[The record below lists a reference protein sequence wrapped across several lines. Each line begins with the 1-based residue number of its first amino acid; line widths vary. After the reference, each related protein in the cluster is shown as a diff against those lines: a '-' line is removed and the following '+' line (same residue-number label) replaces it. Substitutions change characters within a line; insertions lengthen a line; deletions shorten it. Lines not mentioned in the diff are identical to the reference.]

1 MSNYRRSYIPSGG
14 WFFTV
19 NLQNRHSDLLTRH
32 IDHLRAA
39 IACAKRKRPFQINS
53 WVVLPEHMHC
63 IWTLPECDSDYS
75 GRWREIKKSFT
86 RALAQSQI
94 WQPRFWEH
102 TIRND
107 EDYRRHIDYVYINP
121 VKHRL
126 VGRVSDW
133 PYSTFHRDVRQGLY
147 PEDWAG
153 DTVEIGAGE
162 RR

>member
-1 MSNYRRSYIPSGG
+1 MSNYRRSYIPGG
-14 WFFTV
+14 CWFFTV

-39 IACAKRKRPFQINS
+39 IACTKRKRPFQINS

-63 IWTLPECDSDYS
+63 IWTLPERDSDYS

-107 EDYRRHIDYVYINP
+107 EDYRRHMDYVYINP

-153 DTVEIGAGE
+153 GMVEIGAGE

>member
-1 MSNYRRSYIPSGG
+1 MSNYRRSYLPGG
-14 WFFTV
+14 CWFFTV

-63 IWTLPECDSDYS
+63 IWTLPEGDSDYS

-102 TIRND
+102 AIRND
-107 EDYRRHIDYVYINP
+107 EDYRRHMDYVYINP

-133 PYSTFHRDVRQGLY
+133 PYSTFHRDVRLGLY

-153 DTVEIGAGE
+153 HIAEMDAGE

>member
-1 MSNYRRSYIPSGG
+1 MSNYRRSYLPGG
-14 WFFTV
+14 CWFFTV
-19 NLQNRHSDLLTRH
+19 NLQNRLSDLLTRH

-63 IWTLPECDSDYS
+63 IWTLPEGDSDYS

-102 TIRND
+102 AIRND
-107 EDYRRHIDYVYINP
+107 EDYRRHMDYVYINP

-153 DTVEIGAGE
+153 HIAEMDAGE

>member
-1 MSNYRRSYIPSGG
+1 MSNYRRSYLPGG
-14 WFFTV
+14 CWFFTV

-63 IWTLPECDSDYS
+63 IWTLPEGDSDYS

-102 TIRND
+102 AIRND

-121 VKHRL
+121 LKHRL

-153 DTVEIGAGE
+153 HIAEMDAGE

>member
-1 MSNYRRSYIPSGG
+1 MSNYRRSYLPGG
-14 WFFTV
+14 CWFFTV

-63 IWTLPECDSDYS
+63 IWTLPEGDSDYS

-102 TIRND
+102 AIRND
-107 EDYRRHIDYVYINP
+107 EDYRRHMDYVYINP

-147 PEDWAG
+147 PEDWAVHIAEM
-153 DTVEIGAGE
+153 DAGE

>member
-1 MSNYRRSYIPSGG
+1 MSNYRRSYIPGG
-14 WFFTV
+14 CWFFSV

-63 IWTLPECDSDYS
+63 IWTLPEGDSDYS

-102 TIRND
+102 AIRND
-107 EDYRRHIDYVYINP
+107 EDYRRHMDYVYINP

-133 PYSTFHRDVRQGLY
+133 PYSTFHRDVRKGLY

-153 DTVEIGAGE
+153 DTVEIDAGE

>member
-1 MSNYRRSYIPSGG
+1 MSDYRRSYIPGG
-14 WFFTV
+14 CWFFTV

-63 IWTLPECDSDYS
+63 IWTLPERDSDYS

-86 RALAQSQI
+86 RALAQNQI

-102 TIRND
+102 AIRND
-107 EDYRRHIDYVYINP
+107 EDYRRHMDYVYINP
-121 VKHRL
+121 VKYRL
-126 VGRVSDW
+126 VGCVRDW
-133 PYSTFHRDVRQGLY
+133 PYSTFHRDVRKGLY

-153 DTVEIGAGE
+153 DTVEIDAGE

>member
-1 MSNYRRSYIPSGG
+1 MSNYRRSYIPGG
-14 WFFTV
+14 CWFFTV

-63 IWTLPECDSDYS
+63 IWTLPEGDSDYS

-86 RALAQSQI
+86 RALAQNQI

-102 TIRND
+102 AIRND
-107 EDYRRHIDYVYINP
+107 EDYRRHMDYVYINP
-121 VKHRL
+121 VKYRL
-126 VGRVSDW
+126 VGCGRDW
-133 PYSTFHRDVRQGLY
+133 PYSTFHRDVRKGLY

-153 DTVEIGAGE
+153 DTVEIDAGE

>member
-1 MSNYRRSYIPSGG
+1 MSNYRRSYIPDGC

-19 NLQNRHSDLLTRH
+19 NLQNRHSDLLTRR

-63 IWTLPECDSDYS
+63 IWTLPEGDSDYS

-86 RALAQSQI
+86 RALAQNQI

-102 TIRND
+102 AIRND
-107 EDYRRHIDYVYINP
+107 EDYRRHMDYVYINP

-147 PEDWAG
+147 PVDWAG
-153 DTVEIGAGE
+153 HIAEMDAGE

>member
-1 MSNYRRSYIPSGG
+1 MSNYRRSYIPGG
-14 WFFTV
+14 TWFFTV
-19 NLQNRHSDLLTRH
+19 NLQNRQSDLLTRR
-32 IDHLRAA
+32 IDQLRTA
-39 IACAKRKRPFQINS
+39 IALVKCKKPFQINA
-53 WVVLPEHMHC
+53 WVILPEHMHC
-63 IWTLPECDSDYS
+63 IWTLPERDSDYS

-107 EDYRRHIDYVYINP
+107 EDYRRHMDYVYINP

>member
-1 MSNYRRSYIPSGG
+1 MSNYRRSYIPGG
-14 WFFTV
+14 CWFFTV

-53 WVVLPEHMHC
+53 WVVLPEHIHC
-63 IWTLPECDSDYS
+63 IWTLPEGDSDYS

-86 RALAQSQI
+86 RALAQNQI

-102 TIRND
+102 AIRND
-107 EDYRRHIDYVYINP
+107 EDYRRHMDYVYINS
-121 VKHRL
+121 VKYRL
-126 VGRVSDW
+126 VGCVRDW
-133 PYSTFHRDVRQGLY
+133 PYSTFHRDVRKGLY

-153 DTVEIGAGE
+153 DTVEIDAGE

>member
-1 MSNYRRSYIPSGG
+1 MSNYRRSYLPGG
-14 WFFTV
+14 CWFFTV

-63 IWTLPECDSDYS
+63 IWTLPEGDSDYS

-102 TIRND
+102 AIRND
-107 EDYRRHIDYVYINP
+107 EDYRRHMDYVYINP
-121 VKHRL
+121 LKHRL

-153 DTVEIGAGE
+153 HIAEMDAGE

>member
-1 MSNYRRSYIPSGG
+1 MSNYRRSYLPGG
-14 WFFTV
+14 CWFFTV

-63 IWTLPECDSDYS
+63 IWTLPEGDSDYS

-86 RALAQSQI
+86 RALAQNQI

-102 TIRND
+102 AIRND
-107 EDYRRHIDYVYINP
+107 EDYRRHMDYVYINP

-153 DTVEIGAGE
+153 HIAEMDAGE

>member
-1 MSNYRRSYIPSGG
+1 MSNYRRSYIPGGG

-63 IWTLPECDSDYS
+63 IWTLPEGDSDYS

-162 RR
+162 QR

>member
-1 MSNYRRSYIPSGG
+1 MSNYRRSYIPGG
-14 WFFTV
+14 CWFFTV

-39 IACAKRKRPFQINS
+39 IACTKRKRPFQINS
-53 WVVLPEHMHC
+53 WIVLPEHMHC
-63 IWTLPECDSDYS
+63 IWTLPERDSDYS

-94 WQPRFWEH
+94 WQSRFWEH

-107 EDYRRHIDYVYINP
+107 EDYRRHMDYVYINP

>member
-1 MSNYRRSYIPSGG
+1 MSNYRRSYIPGG
-14 WFFTV
+14 CWFFTV

-39 IACAKRKRPFQINS
+39 IACTKRKRPFQINS

-63 IWTLPECDSDYS
+63 IWTLPEGDSDYS

-102 TIRND
+102 AIRND
-107 EDYRRHIDYVYINP
+107 EDYRRHMDYVYINP

-147 PEDWAG
+147 PVDWAG
-153 DTVEIGAGE
+153 HIAEMDAGE

>member
-1 MSNYRRSYIPSGG
+1 MSNYRRSYLPGG
-14 WFFTV
+14 CWFFTV

-63 IWTLPECDSDYS
+63 IWTLPEGDSDYS
-75 GRWREIKKSFT
+75 GRWRGIKKSFT

-102 TIRND
+102 AIRND
-107 EDYRRHIDYVYINP
+107 EDYRRHMDYVYINP

-153 DTVEIGAGE
+153 HIAEMDAGE

>member
-1 MSNYRRSYIPSGG
+1 MSNYRRSYLPGG
-14 WFFTV
+14 CWFFTV

-32 IDHLRAA
+32 IVHLRAA
-39 IACAKRKRPFQINS
+39 IAWAKRKRPFQINS

-63 IWTLPECDSDYS
+63 IWTLPEGDSDYS

-102 TIRND
+102 AIRND
-107 EDYRRHIDYVYINP
+107 EDYRRHMDYVYINP

-153 DTVEIGAGE
+153 HIAEMDAGE

>member
-1 MSNYRRSYIPSGG
+1 MSNYRRSYIPGG
-14 WFFTV
+14 CWFFTV
-19 NLQNRHSDLLTRH
+19 NMQNRHSDLLTRH

-39 IACAKRKRPFQINS
+39 IACTKRKRPFQINS

-63 IWTLPECDSDYS
+63 IWTLPEGDSDYS

-102 TIRND
+102 AIRND
-107 EDYRRHIDYVYINP
+107 EDYRRHMDYVYINP

-147 PEDWAG
+147 PVDWAG
-153 DTVEIGAGE
+153 HIAEMDAGE

>member
-1 MSNYRRSYIPSGG
+1 MSNYRRSYLPGG
-14 WFFTV
+14 CWFFTV

-63 IWTLPECDSDYS
+63 IWTLPEGDSDYS

-102 TIRND
+102 AIRND
-107 EDYRRHIDYVYINP
+107 EDYRRHMDYVYINP

-153 DTVEIGAGE
+153 HIAEMDAGE

>member
-1 MSNYRRSYIPSGG
+1 MSNYRRSYIPGG
-14 WFFTV
+14 CWFFTV

-63 IWTLPECDSDYS
+63 IWTLPEGDSDYS

-86 RALAQSQI
+86 RALAQNQI

-102 TIRND
+102 AIRND
-107 EDYRRHIDYVYINP
+107 EDYRRHMDYVYINP

-126 VGRVSDW
+126 VGYVRDW
-133 PYSTFHRDVRQGLY
+133 PYSTFHRDVRKGLY

-153 DTVEIGAGE
+153 DTVEIDAGE

>member
-1 MSNYRRSYIPSGG
+1 MSNYRRSYIPGG
-14 WFFTV
+14 CWFFTV

-63 IWTLPECDSDYS
+63 IWTLPEGDSDYS

-107 EDYRRHIDYVYINP
+107 EDYRRHMDYVYINP

-133 PYSTFHRDVRQGLY
+133 PYSTFHRDVRKGLY

-153 DTVEIGAGE
+153 DTVEIDAGE

>member
-1 MSNYRRSYIPSGG
+1 MSNYRRSYIPGG
-14 WFFTV
+14 CWFFTV

-63 IWTLPECDSDYS
+63 IWTLPEGDSDYS

-86 RALAQSQI
+86 RALAQNQI

-102 TIRND
+102 AIRND
-107 EDYRRHIDYVYINP
+107 EDYRRHMDYVYINP
-121 VKHRL
+121 VKYRL
-126 VGRVSDW
+126 VGCVSDW

-147 PEDWAG
+147 PVDWAG
-153 DTVEIGAGE
+153 HIAEMDAGE

>member
-1 MSNYRRSYIPSGG
+1 MSNYRRSFIPGG
-14 WFFTV
+14 CWFFTV

-63 IWTLPECDSDYS
+63 IWTLPEGDSDYS

-86 RALAQSQI
+86 RALAQNQI

-102 TIRND
+102 AIRND
-107 EDYRRHIDYVYINP
+107 EDYRRHMDYVYINP

-147 PEDWAG
+147 PVDWAG
-153 DTVEIGAGE
+153 HIAEMDAGE

>member
-1 MSNYRRSYIPSGG
+1 MSNYRRSYIPGG
-14 WFFTV
+14 CWFSTV

-63 IWTLPECDSDYS
+63 IWTLPEGDSDYS

-86 RALAQSQI
+86 RALAQNQI

-107 EDYRRHIDYVYINP
+107 EDYRRHMDYVYINP

>member
-1 MSNYRRSYIPSGG
+1 MSNYRRSFIPGG
-14 WFFTV
+14 CWFFTV

-63 IWTLPECDSDYS
+63 IWTLPEGDSDYS

-86 RALAQSQI
+86 RALAQNQI

-102 TIRND
+102 AIRND
-107 EDYRRHIDYVYINP
+107 EDYRRHMDYV
-121 VKHRL
+121 
-126 VGRVSDW
+126 
-133 PYSTFHRDVRQGLY
+133 
-147 PEDWAG
+147 
-153 DTVEIGAGE
+153 
-162 RR
+162 

>member
-1 MSNYRRSYIPSGG
+1 MSNYRRSYIPGG
-14 WFFTV
+14 CWFFTV

-63 IWTLPECDSDYS
+63 IWTLPEGDSDYS

-86 RALAQSQI
+86 RALAQNQI

-102 TIRND
+102 AIRND
-107 EDYRRHIDYVYINP
+107 EDYRRHMDYVYINP

-147 PEDWAG
+147 PVDWAG
-153 DTVEIGAGE
+153 HIAEMDAGE

>member
-1 MSNYRRSYIPSGG
+1 MSNYRRSYIPGG
-14 WFFTV
+14 CWFFTV

-39 IACAKRKRPFQINS
+39 IACTKRKRPFQINS

-63 IWTLPECDSDYS
+63 IWTLPEGDSDYS

-107 EDYRRHIDYVYINP
+107 EDYRRHMDYVYINP

-126 VGRVSDW
+126 VGYVRDW
-133 PYSTFHRDVRQGLY
+133 PYSTFHRDVRKGLY

-153 DTVEIGAGE
+153 DTVEIDAGE